1 MNSINLLNLDFR
13 SSLTKKWFN
22 DNYFIGL
29 YNLDDT
35 LITVFEDVEALTK
48 FLNKPLKLVIYRL
61 KNNDYIEYNN
71 HKVKMYIFKKDK
83 EDDLDFGGKSL
94 WKKKILF

>member
-1 MNSINLLNLDFR
+1 MNSVNLLNLDFR

-22 DNYFIGL
+22 NNYFIGL

-35 LITVFEDVEALTK
+35 LITVFEDIEALTK

-61 KNNDYIEYNN
+61 KNDDYIEYNN

-83 EDDLDFGGKSL
+83 EDNIDFGGKSL
-94 WKKKILF
+94 

>member
-1 MNSINLLNLDFR
+1 MNSVNLLNLDFR

-35 LITVFEDVEALTK
+35 LITVFEDIESVTR

-71 HKVKMYIFKKDK
+71 HKVKMYIFKKDE
-83 EDDLDFGGKSL
+83 EDYIDFGGKSL
-94 WKKKILF
+94 